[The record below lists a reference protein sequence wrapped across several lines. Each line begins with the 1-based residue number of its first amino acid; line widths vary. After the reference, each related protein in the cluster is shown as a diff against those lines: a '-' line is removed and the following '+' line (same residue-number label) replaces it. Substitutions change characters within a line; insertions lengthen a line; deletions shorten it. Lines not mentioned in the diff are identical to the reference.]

1 MCDYVDCV
9 QKIVLLCNRSNC
21 YYVYEG
27 NMKEQNKKDTKYFNL
42 KVPVTLIERYKAIQQ
57 REGGEQLSGGTRRSR
72 DNV

>member
-1 MCDYVDCV
+1 
-9 QKIVLLCNRSNC
+9 
-21 YYVYEG
+21 
-27 NMKEQNKKDTKYFNL
+27 MKQQNKKDTKYFNL